1 MTNVITL
8 SEVSKAYKGV
18 SLYENATATF
28 PAGQITA
35 LAGPNGSGKS
45 VLLRMMCGFVRP
57 DAGTVTI
64 DESYMSPG
72 RGFPEKFGVIID
84 RPAFLPQLNGFEN
97 LQELAAIRGVITAE
111 KIRRTMRRLG
121 LDPENRTRVAR
132 YSLGMKQKLAIVQ
145 AIMEDQE
152 VLVLD
157 EPFNALDRAAVE
169 NVRTLLA
176 EHRRAGGTV
185 VFTSHNPEDITLLAE
200 EIYHVEGGGLTRE
213 AGAATLLG

>member
-72 RGFPEKFGVIID
+72 RDFPEKFGIIID

-97 LQELAAIRGVITAE
+97 LQELAAIRGVIAPDE
-111 KIRRTMRRLG
+111 IRQTMRRLG

-145 AIMEDQE
+145 AVMEDQE

-169 NVRTLLA
+169 NVRALLV
-176 EHRRAGGTV
+176 EHRRSGGTV
-185 VFTSHNPEDITLLAE
+185 IFTSHNSDDITLLAE

-213 AGAATLLG
+213 AGTAALLS

>member
-1 MTNVITL
+1 MTNVINL
-8 SEVSKAYKGV
+8 SGVSKAYKGV

-45 VLLRMMCGFVRP
+45 VLLRMICGFVRP

-64 DESYMSPG
+64 DESYMSQG
-72 RGFPEKFGVIID
+72 RDFPEKFGIIID

-97 LQELAAIRGVITAE
+97 LQELAAIRGVITSE
-111 KIRRTMRRLG
+111 KIHQTMRQLG
-121 LDPENRTRVAR
+121 LDPENTTRVAR
-132 YSLGMKQKLAIVQ
+132 YSLGMKQKLAIAQ
-145 AIMEDQE
+145 AVMEDQE

-169 NVRTLLA
+169 NVRALLV
-176 EHRRAGGTV
+176 EHRRSGGTV
-185 VFTSHNPEDITLLAE
+185 IFTSHNSEDIRLLAE

-213 AGAATLLG
+213 SGTAALLS